1 MAVIAP
7 DDAHAKMLRSYVD
20 AVKSGKP
27 ANRVAVPQGLRQQNE
42 WMQRTFG
49 PGGPSKLSIKAI
61 VSVIRLRAELEKA
74 DTKAMSAATQPNE
87 AEEERTAIAAHARA
101 TGVTVENSQYQ
112 HIRRQPSLPYQW
124 KHYYKVRKWE
134 WISDPC
140 SRTLNWIS
148 SRMIYRNWRHE
159 KQNLPGWWLSQQH
172 QPFLKQ

>member
-27 ANRVAVPQGLRQQNE
+27 ANRVAVPQG
-42 WMQRTFG
+42 
-49 PGGPSKLSIKAI
+49 PSTAERVDAAHIRARRALQALDKAI

-148 SRMIYRNWRHE
+148 SRMIYRNWRNE

>member
-1 MAVIAP
+1 
-7 DDAHAKMLRSYVD
+7 
-20 AVKSGKP
+20 
-27 ANRVAVPQGLRQQNE
+27 
-42 WMQRTFG
+42 MQRAFG
-49 PGGPSKLSIKAI
+49 PGGPSKLWIKAI

-87 AEEERTAIAAHARA
+87 AEEERTAIAANARA

-148 SRMIYRNWRHE
+148 SRMIYRNWRRKTEFTQLVAESATSAFLEAVKKFDE
-159 KQNLPGWWLSQQH
+159 KKSELEAYQEQ
-172 QPFLKQ
+172 